1 MSALLIAQDLSRRFG
16 GLLAVSDLSFEVRAG
31 EVLGLI
37 GPNGAGKS
45 TTFNVISGFY
55 RPTSGRLSFRG
66 EDITGMSAS
75 AISRRGLVRTFQH
88 GSLLRDMSVH
98 DNILIGAL
106 RTVRDR
112 RGRQRHVRDTAELL
126 GLGGLLDTTAGS
138 LPHGHQRML
147 SIAIALAARP
157 TLLCLDEPLTG
168 LNSTEIAAALGSMQR
183 IRQEFATTIMLVDHN
198 MRAVMRICDRI
209 VVLKPRAEAGRG
221 HTRRHPQ
228 RSRGDPRL
236 SGRRRVSDA
245 VLEITGLTIAYG
257 QVRAVSDIHLSVLS
271 GRITTLIG
279 SNGAGKT
286 TIMKGVTGLKQ
297 VASGG
302 VRFRGEQLIGRPVDA
317 IVAAGVSLVPEGR
330 RLFPTMS
337 VRENLEIGAYRRSDA
352 AAVRADFDRV
362 LDYFPALRERL
373 DARAMALSGG
383 QQQMVAIGRALMSG
397 PKLLLLDEPSIGLA
411 PTVVQTIGQIIQTI
425 SRSGVDVLLVEQ
437 NAHMALKLS
446 DDAYVLENGAIV
458 MQGNAQDLMRS
469 EAVREAY
476 LGL

>member
-1 MSALLIAQDLSRRFG
+1 
-16 GLLAVSDLSFEVRAG
+16 
-31 EVLGLI
+31 
-37 GPNGAGKS
+37 
-45 TTFNVISGFY
+45 
-55 RPTSGRLSFRG
+55 
-66 EDITGMSAS
+66 
-75 AISRRGLVRTFQH
+75 
-88 GSLLRDMSVH
+88 
-98 DNILIGAL
+98 
-106 RTVRDR
+106 
-112 RGRQRHVRDTAELL
+112 
-126 GLGGLLDTTAGS
+126 
-138 LPHGHQRML
+138 
-147 SIAIALAARP
+147 
-157 TLLCLDEPLTG
+157 
-168 LNSTEIAAALGSMQR
+168 
-183 IRQEFATTIMLVDHN
+183 
-198 MRAVMRICDRI
+198 
-209 VVLKPRAEAGRG
+209 
-221 HTRRHPQ
+221 
-228 RSRGDPRL
+228 
-236 SGRRRVSDA
+236 VSDA
-245 VLEITGLTIAYG
+245 VLEIAGLTISYG

-297 VASGG
+297 VASGD
-302 VRFRGEQLIGRPVDA
+302 VRFRGEQLIGRQVDA
-317 IVAAGVSLVPEGR
+317 IVAAGISLVPEGR

-337 VRENLEIGAYRRSDA
+337 VRENLEIGAYRRSNP

-458 MQGNAQDLMRS
+458 MQGDAQDLMRS

>member
-1 MSALLIAQDLSRRFG
+1 M
-16 GLLAVSDLSFEVRAG
+16 
-31 EVLGLI
+31 
-37 GPNGAGKS
+37 
-45 TTFNVISGFY
+45 
-55 RPTSGRLSFRG
+55 
-66 EDITGMSAS
+66 
-75 AISRRGLVRTFQH
+75 
-88 GSLLRDMSVH
+88 
-98 DNILIGAL
+98 
-106 RTVRDR
+106 
-112 RGRQRHVRDTAELL
+112 
-126 GLGGLLDTTAGS
+126 
-138 LPHGHQRML
+138 
-147 SIAIALAARP
+147 
-157 TLLCLDEPLTG
+157 
-168 LNSTEIAAALGSMQR
+168 
-183 IRQEFATTIMLVDHN
+183 
-198 MRAVMRICDRI
+198 
-209 VVLKPRAEAGRG
+209 
-221 HTRRHPQ
+221 
-228 RSRGDPRL
+228 
-236 SGRRRVSDA
+236 SDA
-245 VLEITGLTIAYG
+245 VLEITGLTISYG

-446 DDAYVLENGAIV
+446 DDAYVLENGNIV
-458 MQGNAQDLMRS
+458 MRGNAQDLMRS

>member
-1 MSALLIAQDLSRRFG
+1 M
-16 GLLAVSDLSFEVRAG
+16 
-31 EVLGLI
+31 
-37 GPNGAGKS
+37 
-45 TTFNVISGFY
+45 
-55 RPTSGRLSFRG
+55 
-66 EDITGMSAS
+66 
-75 AISRRGLVRTFQH
+75 
-88 GSLLRDMSVH
+88 
-98 DNILIGAL
+98 
-106 RTVRDR
+106 
-112 RGRQRHVRDTAELL
+112 
-126 GLGGLLDTTAGS
+126 
-138 LPHGHQRML
+138 
-147 SIAIALAARP
+147 
-157 TLLCLDEPLTG
+157 
-168 LNSTEIAAALGSMQR
+168 
-183 IRQEFATTIMLVDHN
+183 
-198 MRAVMRICDRI
+198 
-209 VVLKPRAEAGRG
+209 
-221 HTRRHPQ
+221 
-228 RSRGDPRL
+228 
-236 SGRRRVSDA
+236 SDA
-245 VLEITGLTIAYG
+245 VLEIAGLTISYG

-302 VRFRGEQLIGRPVDA
+302 VRFRGEQLIGRQVDA
-317 IVAAGVSLVPEGR
+317 IVAAGISLVPEGR

-337 VRENLEIGAYRRSDA
+337 VRENLEIGAYRRSDP

>member
-1 MSALLIAQDLSRRFG
+1 
-16 GLLAVSDLSFEVRAG
+16 
-31 EVLGLI
+31 
-37 GPNGAGKS
+37 
-45 TTFNVISGFY
+45 
-55 RPTSGRLSFRG
+55 
-66 EDITGMSAS
+66 
-75 AISRRGLVRTFQH
+75 
-88 GSLLRDMSVH
+88 
-98 DNILIGAL
+98 
-106 RTVRDR
+106 
-112 RGRQRHVRDTAELL
+112 
-126 GLGGLLDTTAGS
+126 
-138 LPHGHQRML
+138 
-147 SIAIALAARP
+147 
-157 TLLCLDEPLTG
+157 
-168 LNSTEIAAALGSMQR
+168 
-183 IRQEFATTIMLVDHN
+183 
-198 MRAVMRICDRI
+198 
-209 VVLKPRAEAGRG
+209 
-221 HTRRHPQ
+221 
-228 RSRGDPRL
+228 
-236 SGRRRVSDA
+236 VSDA
-245 VLEITGLTIAYG
+245 VLEITGLTISYG
-257 QVRAVSDIHLSVLS
+257 QVRAVADIHLSVLS

-302 VRFRGEQLIGRPVDA
+302 VRFRGEQLIGRQVDA

-446 DDAYVLENGAIV
+446 DDAYVLENGNIV

>member
-1 MSALLIAQDLSRRFG
+1 MRCWRSPDSR
-16 GLLAVSDLSFEVRAG
+16 S
-31 EVLGLI
+31 
-37 GPNGAGKS
+37 
-45 TTFNVISGFY
+45 
-55 RPTSGRLSFRG
+55 
-66 EDITGMSAS
+66 
-75 AISRRGLVRTFQH
+75 
-88 GSLLRDMSVH
+88 
-98 DNILIGAL
+98 
-106 RTVRDR
+106 
-112 RGRQRHVRDTAELL
+112 
-126 GLGGLLDTTAGS
+126 
-138 LPHGHQRML
+138 
-147 SIAIALAARP
+147 
-157 TLLCLDEPLTG
+157 
-168 LNSTEIAAALGSMQR
+168 
-183 IRQEFATTIMLVDHN
+183 
-198 MRAVMRICDRI
+198 
-209 VVLKPRAEAGRG
+209 
-221 HTRRHPQ
+221 
-228 RSRGDPRL
+228 
-236 SGRRRVSDA
+236 
-245 VLEITGLTIAYG
+245 AYG

-297 VASGG
+297 VASGD
-302 VRFRGEQLIGRPVDA
+302 VRFRGEQLIGRQVDA
-317 IVAAGVSLVPEGR
+317 IVAAGISLVPEGR

-337 VRENLEIGAYRRSDA
+337 VRENLEIGAYRRSDP